1 MHIQYSFSALS
12 FSVLLKWCT
21 LCCLCCLQLLC
32 CRCLI
37 LMWNACDRQM
47 LLTHNWH
54 WYEGI
59 ASITVWSNVLLT
71 NYNLFLC
78 VFSFLPLCFSL
89 HSYFVFCHVLAA
101 VGWLSM
107 FQATAPVNIP
117 VVSELAGLGNTNG
130 TGPLTGTGNGISVSW
145 QSPPVIF
152 KGVSVSEALS
162 HAFSS
167 SAQPLLPLLLLY
179 LPVFFYCPQLFI

>member
-1 MHIQYSFSALS
+1 MKVFLQSQFGAMPCLLIMISFCVYSLF
-12 FSVLLKWCT
+12 FPCVFRCT
-21 LCCLCCLQLLC
+21 LTPC
-32 CRCLI
+32 
-37 LMWNACDRQM
+37 
-47 LLTHNWH
+47 
-54 WYEGI
+54 
-59 ASITVWSNVLLT
+59 
-71 NYNLFLC
+71 
-78 VFSFLPLCFSL
+78 
-89 HSYFVFCHVLAA
+89 FCHALAA

-167 SAQPLLPLLLLY
+167 SPQPLLPLLLLH
-179 LPVFFYCPQLFI
+179 LPVFYCPRFFIQSSFYIILHQCVKTSTNISKQAVHLHIQHGICCICMVFTALLLFV